1 MISKRSKCPI
11 SYMLDIIGDKW
22 SLLIVR
28 DLLLKDKCF
37 YSDFLKS
44 PEGMATNILADR
56 LKKLKEADII
66 TSKPGHEKKS
76 KIEYALTQKGMN
88 LLPVILEIIAWG
100 AKYDDDTA
108 SSPEFVHR
116 IKTDRSAL
124 MLEILQ
130 KVNNKTHE

>member
-1 MISKRSKCPI
+1 MITKRSKCPI
-11 SYMLDIIGDKW
+11 SYTLDIVGDKW
-22 SLLIVR
+22 SLLVIR

-37 YSDFLKS
+37 YGDFLSS

-56 LKKLKEADII
+56 LKKLKYADII
-66 TSKPGHEKKS
+66 DSKPGQEKKS
-76 KIEYALTQKGMN
+76 KIEYMLTQKGMN

-116 IKTDRSAL
+116 IKTDRTAL

-130 KVNNKTHE
+130 KLNNKSYD

>member
-1 MISKRSKCPI
+1 MIKKRSKCPI
-11 SYMLDIIGDKW
+11 SFTLDFIGDKW

-37 YSDFLKS
+37 YGDFLNS

-56 LKKLKEADII
+56 LKKLKYAGII
-66 TSKPGHEKKS
+66 ESKPGEEKKS
-76 KIEYALTQKGMN
+76 KIEYTLTQKGMN
-88 LLPVILEIIAWG
+88 LLPVLLEIIAWG

-108 SSPEFVHR
+108 ASPDFVHR
-116 IKTDRSAL
+116 IKTDRTAL

-130 KVNNKTHE
+130 KLNNKSHE